1 MDEIT
6 NNQFNTNSWDT
17 TATTTDNIVTYNLQT
32 DGTGEWFPYY
42 TESTW
47 LPYKEVKYIP
57 KWHTTQGYKNQ
68 IKTMWD

>member
-6 NNQFNTNSWDT
+6 NNYTTWNNTS
-17 TATTTDNIVTYNLQT
+17 ASDNITLTTSDV
-32 DGTGEWFPYY
+32 WFPYY
-42 TESTW
+42 TESRW

-57 KWHTTQGYKNQ
+57 KWHITQGYKNQ